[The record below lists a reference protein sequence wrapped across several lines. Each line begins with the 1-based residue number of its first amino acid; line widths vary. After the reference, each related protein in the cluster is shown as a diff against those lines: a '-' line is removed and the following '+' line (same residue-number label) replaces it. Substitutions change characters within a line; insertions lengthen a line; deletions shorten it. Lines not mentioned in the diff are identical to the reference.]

1 MAGDKYPLEPRSRES
16 VIRAPN
22 EEPSGNNMGT
32 NDKVEN
38 CGRCSMTTAVDISRG
53 QGTNPWDGDRIEV
66 DEREIKAV
74 SHHIV
79 ALGKIKDRLNE
90 WATDLTYGR

>member
-1 MAGDKYPLEPRSRES
+1 
-16 VIRAPN
+16 
-22 EEPSGNNMGT
+22 
-32 NDKVEN
+32 
-38 CGRCSMTTAVDISRG
+38 MTTAVDISRG

-66 DEREIKAV
+66 EEREIKAV